1 MSVFDVGT
9 PSESIQTTRN
19 VATTFGMEKTR
30 MIWLLD
36 IEKSLTD
43 VFSRFD
49 TIMACDGGRTDGQKY
64 CDSIV
69 RAI

>member
-30 MIWLLD
+30 MVWLLD

-49 TIMACDGGRTDGQKY
+49 TIMACDRQADGRTDRN
-64 CDSIV
+64 I
-69 RAI
+69 AIA

>member
-49 TIMACDGGRTDGQKY
+49 TIMACDRQADGRTDRN
-64 CDSIV
+64 I
-69 RAI
+69 ATA